1 MLKAFLANKEEYYKV
16 LVSFTAL
23 EEGIDYPSIRLV
35 VYINYIHSFIGY
47 LQSSSRAGR
56 DNRESTSIFFYL
68 QDNCANL
75 DSSSAL
81 DIDKSYIQRFILE
94 SVYKRQ
100 VIEQYLDNTLVEQ
113 CPSSVSKCCL
123 CLERLNVQNATIST
137 ILESNKGVQVSRN
150 SLITLCTILEEL
162 CLPCLLLESLEASWL
177 HKFLGCP
184 KYYKPLH
191 TEFNSIR
198 TKNSFVASLLK
209 EDSCCFR
216 CFLPSFVCSTLK
228 KQGAKCCNLFIVYIF
243 FSACLSY
250 YKELKLKAVL
260 RV

>member
-1 MLKAFLANKEEYYKV
+1 M
-16 LVSFTAL
+16 
-23 EEGIDYPSIRLV
+23 
-35 VYINYIHSFIGY
+35 
-47 LQSSSRAGR
+47 
-56 DNRESTSIFFYL
+56 
-68 QDNCANL
+68 
-75 DSSSAL
+75 
-81 DIDKSYIQRFILE
+81 
-94 SVYKRQ
+94 
-100 VIEQYLDNTLVEQ
+100 
-113 CPSSVSKCCL
+113 
-123 CLERLNVQNATIST
+123 QNATIST
-137 ILESNKGVQVSRN
+137 ILESNKGVQVGRN

-162 CLPCLLLESLEASWL
+162 CLPCLLLKSLKASWL
-177 HKFLGCP
+177 HKFLSCP

-228 KQGAKCCNLFIVYIF
+228 KQGAKCYNSFIVYIF

-260 RV
+260 KV